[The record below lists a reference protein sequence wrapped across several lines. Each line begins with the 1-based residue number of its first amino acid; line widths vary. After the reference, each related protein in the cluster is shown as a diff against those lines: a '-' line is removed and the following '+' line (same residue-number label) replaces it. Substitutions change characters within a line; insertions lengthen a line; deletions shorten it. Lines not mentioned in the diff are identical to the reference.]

1 MMRIVAYVV
10 LGLLAFAGFMLA
22 TFPAERAFALLSEQV
37 PNVRAAGLSG
47 TAWSG
52 QAKVLQIDGRNLE
65 KLQWQLKPWSV
76 LFGQLELDI
85 QLDGADVAGRASIG
99 LQPDGAIQLTDV
111 DLSLAAAEMSILFK
125 VPVDLGGQFLV
136 QLQSAELMGQ
146 KIQSAEGVIR
156 WQRAALISPFDQA
169 LGEFVAQLSTEAEG
183 DQIEIRAQVKDEGGP
198 LQLDGVAKLKPGGSY
213 NFNGSVSVRDAQQKL
228 LVQGV
233 KAMGRP
239 GKDGRTPLRYS
250 GRI

>member
-10 LGLLAFAGFMLA
+10 LGLLAFAGFLLV
-22 TFPAERAFALLSEQV
+22 TFPAERAFALLSEQA

-52 QAKVLQIDGRNLE
+52 QAKVLQIDGRNLD

-85 QLDGADVAGRASIG
+85 QLDGVDVAGRVSIG

-111 DLSLAAAEMSILFK
+111 DLTLAAAEMSVLFK

-146 KIQSAEGVIR
+146 KIQSVEGVIR

-183 DQIEIRAQVKDEGGP
+183 IKAQVKDEGGP

-228 LVQGV
+228 LVQAV

-239 GKDGRTPLRYS
+239 SKDGRVPLRYS

>member
-1 MMRIVAYVV
+1 MIRIIGYVV
-10 LGLLAFAGFMLA
+10 LGLLAYAGFLLA

-52 QAKVLQIDGRNLE
+52 QASVIQIQNQNLE
-65 KLQWQLKPWSV
+65 KLQWQFKPWSV
-76 LFGQLELDI
+76 LFGQLEVDI
-85 QLDGADVAGRASIG
+85 QLDGADVAGQASIG
-99 LQPDGAIQLTDV
+99 LQPDGAIQLSDV
-111 DLSLAAAEMSILFK
+111 DLRLAAAEISTQFQ

-136 QLQSAELMGQ
+136 QLQSAKLMGE

-156 WQRAALISPFDQA
+156 WQRAAVISPFDQP
-169 LGEFVAQLSTEAEG
+169 LGEFVAQLSTEADG
-183 DQIEIRAQVKDEGGP
+183 IKAQVKDEGGP
-198 LQLDGVAKLKPGGSY
+198 LQLDGVAKLKADGSY
-213 NFNGSVSVRDAQQKL
+213 NFNGSVSVRDNQQQL

-239 GKDGRTPLRYS
+239 GKDGRVPLRYS

>member
-10 LGLLAFAGFMLA
+10 LGLLAFAGFLLT
-22 TFPAERAFALLSEQV
+22 TFPAERAFALLAEQA

-52 QAKVLQIDGRNLE
+52 QARVLQVDGRNLE

-76 LFGQLELDI
+76 LFGQLELDV

-111 DLSLAAAEMSILFK
+111 DLSLAAAEMSALFK
-125 VPVDLGGQFLV
+125 VPVDLGGQFIV

-146 KIQSAEGVIR
+146 KILAAEGLVR
-156 WQRAALISPFDQA
+156 WQRAAMTSPFAQP
-169 LGEFVAQLSTEAEG
+169 LGEFVAQLTTEAEV
-183 DQIEIRAQVKDEGGP
+183 INAQVKDEGGP
-198 LQLDGVAKLKPGGSY
+198 LQLDGLVKLKSDGSY
-213 NFNGSVSVRDAQQKL
+213 NFNGSVSVRDVQQKL
-228 LVQGV
+228 LVQGL

-239 GKDGRTPLRYS
+239 GKDGRVPLRYS
-250 GRI
+250 GRL

>member
-1 MMRIVAYVV
+1 MIRTIGYVV
-10 LGLLAFAGFMLA
+10 LGLLAYAGFLLT
-22 TFPAERAFALLSEQV
+22 TFPAERAFALLSEQA

-52 QAKVLQIDGRNLE
+52 QARVLQIEGRNLE

-85 QLDGADVAGRASIG
+85 QLDGVDVAGRASIG
-99 LQPDGAIQLTDV
+99 LQPDGGIQLTDV
-111 DLSLAAAEMSILFK
+111 DLSLTAAEISTQFQ
-125 VPVDLGGQFLV
+125 VPVDLGGQFIV

-156 WQRAALISPFDQA
+156 WQQAALSSPFAQP
-169 LGEFVAQLSTEAEG
+169 LGEFVAQLTTEGE
-183 DQIEIRAQVKDEGGP
+183 DIKAQVKDEGGP
-198 LQLDGVAKLKPGGSY
+198 LQLDGIARLKPDGNY
-213 NFNGSVSVRDAQQKL
+213 NFNGSVSVRDVQQQL

-233 KAMGRP
+233 KAMGPP
-239 GKDGRTPLRYS
+239 GSDGRVALRYS
-250 GRI
+250 GRL

>member
-10 LGLLAFAGFMLA
+10 LGLLAFAGFLLV
-22 TFPAERAFALLSEQV
+22 TFPAERAFALLSEQA

-52 QAKVLQIDGRNLE
+52 QAKVLQIDGRNLD

-85 QLDGADVAGRASIG
+85 QLDGVDLAGRASIG
-99 LQPDGAIQLTDV
+99 LQPDGTIQLTDV
-111 DLSLAAAEMSILFK
+111 DLTLAAAEMSALFK

-136 QLQSAELMGQ
+136 QLQSAELLEK
-146 KIQSAEGVIR
+146 KIQSVEGVIR

-183 DQIEIRAQVKDEGGP
+183 IKAQVKDEGGP
-198 LQLDGVAKLKPGGSY
+198 LQLDGVAKLKAGGSY

-228 LVQGV
+228 LVQAV

-239 GKDGRTPLRYS
+239 GKDGRVPLRYS